1 MDSVRSSLHV
11 SYAVWR
17 ALFLREALTR
27 VSGGRGA
34 WLWILLEPIAQVALL
49 MVMFGYIY
57 HRIISGVDGAM
68 FIMSGL
74 LSYQMARNTATRSTE
89 SVRANEA
96 LFSYRQVKPVDTVL
110 VRAYLEASLMVTN
123 TLLILAGAAFVG
135 YSVAP
140 ANIFTVLAAF
150 FLMGMLGL
158 GLGLILSVATEFVP
172 ELRKL
177 VGLLWMPVYFLSAV
191 MYPTTALPHPYREWL
206 LWNPLVHGVEMVR
219 NGFYAQYTLATGT
232 SLSYLAMWALS
243 TIALGLALHVR
254 HADRLAAQ

>member
-1 MDSVRSSLHV
+1 MDTVRSSFLV

-34 WLWILLEPIAQVALL
+34 WVWILLEPIAQVVLL

-68 FIMSGL
+68 FIMTGL

-89 SVRANEA
+89 AVRANVA

-110 VRAYLEASLMVTN
+110 VRAFLEASLMVTN
-123 TLLILAGAAFVG
+123 SLLILAGAGFLG
-135 YSVAP
+135 YTVAP

-150 FLMGMLGL
+150 FLMGICGL
-158 GLGLILSVATEFVP
+158 GLGLILAVVTEFVP
-172 ELRKL
+172 ESRKF
-177 VGLLWMPVYFLSAV
+177 VGLLWMPIYFLSAV
-191 MYPTTALPHPYREWL
+191 MYPMTALPHPYREWI
-206 LWNPLVHGVEMVR
+206 LWNPFVHGVEMVR
-219 NGFYAQYTLATGT
+219 SGFYAQYTLAAGT
-232 SLSYLAMWALS
+232 SLSYLAMWALA